1 MQAHHGLIA
10 IVLLTLIVL
19 TAYFKDYAQRP
30 LSADQEQVK
39 LVIVPGTS
47 FREVTRQLHE
57 AGIIS
62 DRWSW
67 DTFARIS
74 GAAHDI
80 KAGEYLLA
88 TTLSPQELLHKLV
101 HGEGTQFAVTVIEGS
116 TFGQLWEAVQ
126 KNDKITKT
134 VSSPQELLTRLDLKS
149 SHPEGWFFPDT
160 YRFSPG
166 VSDVQFFRHL
176 AEHMQSVLDEEWTR
190 KKPELPIRTRE
201 EALILASIIEKE
213 TTVEYERAMIS
224 AVFTTRLK
232 RGMRLQA
239 DPTVIYGMGEAYD
252 GNIRRKDLKMDTPYN
267 TYIHKG
273 LPPTPIALPGR
284 ASIAAALNPADSEM
298 MFFVAKR
305 DGTHHFSST
314 YSEHRKAVIRY
325 QLKGCKNCYGR
336 SPGN

>member
-1 MQAHHGLIA
+1 MNSNYGLIA
-10 IVLLTLIVL
+10 VVLLALIVL
-19 TAYFKDYAQRP
+19 TAYFKDYAERP
-30 LSADQEQVK
+30 LSVDSEQVE

-62 DRWSW
+62 NRWSW
-67 DTFARIS
+67 DTYARIS
-74 GAAHDI
+74 GAAHEI
-80 KAGEYLLA
+80 KAGEYLLVR
-88 TTLSPQELLHKLV
+88 TLSPRQLLHKLV
-101 HGEGTQFAVTVIEGS
+101 QGEGTQFAVTVIEGS
-116 TFGQLWEAVQ
+116 TFKQLWEAVQ

-134 VSSPQELLTRLDLKS
+134 VSSPEKLLTKLNLKS

-166 VSDVQFFRHL
+166 VTDVQFFQHL
-176 AEHMQSVLDEEWTR
+176 AQYMQSVLDEEWAK
-190 KKPELPIRTRE
+190 KKPDLPIHTQE

-213 TTVEYERAMIS
+213 TTVDYERAMIS
-224 AVFTTRLK
+224 AVFTTRLR

-239 DPTVIYGMGEAYD
+239 DPTVIYGMGDAYD
-252 GNIRRKDLKMDTPYN
+252 GNIRRKDLKKDTPYN
-267 TYIHKG
+267 TYLHKG

-325 QLKGCKNCYGR
+325 QLKGCKNCYG
-336 SPGN
+336 GDLKN